1 MKPDKP
7 DRRDEPE
14 RLQKPDRPKRLNR
27 RKRPNC
33 SGPDPCGLGAS
44 RCVIEFPTHSEKG
57 PSKKSYSSGAGVI
70 DTMKLLCIIRRL
82 Q

>member
-14 RLQKPDRPKRLNR
+14 RLKRPDRPKRLNR

-33 SGPDPCGLGAS
+33 SGPDPCGN
-44 RCVIEFPTHSEKG
+44 FN
-57 PSKKSYSSGAGVI
+57 
-70 DTMKLLCIIRRL
+70 KLKIRNKNG
-82 Q
+82 

>member
-33 SGPDPCGLGAS
+33 SGPDPCGLDAS
-44 RCVIEFPTHSEKG
+44 LRCVVELPAHSEKG
-57 PSKKSYSSGAGVI
+57 PSKSWGNAKKI
-70 DTMKLLCIIRRL
+70 
-82 Q
+82 